1 MAAEVT
7 FWTEEKLTTLI
18 EKTITR
24 ALDEQQKNLFNII
37 SGNFEISKQQ
47 IAELKKE
54 INELR
59 QSIEHTENVLED
71 KVTRVQENLGHT
83 ENRVQEMYGY

>member
-1 MAAEVT
+1 MSN
-7 FWTEEKLTTLI
+7 KRICTL
-18 EKTITR
+18 
-24 ALDEQQKNLFNII
+24 NII

-59 QSIEHTENVLED
+59 QSIEYTENVLNK
-71 KVTRVQENLGHT
+71 KVARVEENSAHIESRVQK
-83 ENRVQEMYGY
+83 MYDYELD